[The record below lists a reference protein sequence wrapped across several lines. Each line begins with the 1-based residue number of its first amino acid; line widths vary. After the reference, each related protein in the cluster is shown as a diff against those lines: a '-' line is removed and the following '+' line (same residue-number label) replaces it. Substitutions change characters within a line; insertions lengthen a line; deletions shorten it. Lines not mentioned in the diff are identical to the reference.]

1 MAKLTPDAGGCY
13 TFSDFPG
20 CARFLHP
27 RYLSSH
33 RCRAPVN
40 LAKNGARWPTEETL
54 FAHPFESLQ
63 QLPSKT
69 GLLPKSSTKSPL
81 VSLVFSSASG
91 VTALCGCVGVL
102 WVAKLG
108 EKLSMLLIPDE
119 SLTATVA
126 ML

>member
-1 MAKLTPDAGGCY
+1 M
-13 TFSDFPG
+13 
-20 CARFLHP
+20 
-27 RYLSSH
+27 
-33 RCRAPVN
+33 N

-54 FAHPFESLQ
+54 FAHPLESL

-69 GLLPKSSTKSPL
+69 GLLPESSTKSPL
-81 VSLVFSSASG
+81 VSLVFSRASG

-119 SLTATVA
+119 SLTASVA